1 MRISHALA
9 KVTAQPPWF
18 VRLFGVALLAVDTF
32 WWLKEFSPTT
42 LLEITKHGILL
53 AIGLSMFY
61 PEGLILVGNTARRL
75 PFLNRRTQPREG
87 PPTSEHGA
95 DT

>member
-18 VRLFGVALLAVDTF
+18 VRVFGVALLGVDAW
-32 WWLKEFSPTT
+32 WWLAEFSPTT
-42 LLEITKHGILL
+42 LLEIAKHGLLL
-53 AIGLSMFY
+53 AIGLACFY
-61 PEGLILVGNTARRL
+61 PEALILVGNTARRL
-75 PFLNRRTQPREG
+75 PFLNRRSAPRD
-87 PPTSEHGA
+87 TADHSA